1 MASKSAHIDTFAKE
15 NLPDLSLWP
24 ELILDH
30 PTVIYPEQLNACQE
44 LLEKTIEKVGESK
57 LALIAA
63 DGNFTYSQ
71 LLKLVNQIKEDLK
84 VIDRDGITH
93 PLIDN
98 VYETLELIED
108 EIYEDDAQADALS
121 FEDDDY

>member
-1 MASKSAHIDTFAKE
+1 MKQKI
-15 NLPDLSLWP
+15 
-24 ELILDH
+24 
-30 PTVIYPEQLNACQE
+30 
-44 LLEKTIEKVGESK
+44 
-57 LALIAA
+57 
-63 DGNFTYSQ
+63 
-71 LLKLVNQIKEDLK
+71 LKLVNLIKEDLK
-84 VIDRDGITH
+84 PIDKDGVSH

>member
-1 MASKSAHIDTFAKE
+1 MKQQI
-15 NLPDLSLWP
+15 
-24 ELILDH
+24 
-30 PTVIYPEQLNACQE
+30 
-44 LLEKTIEKVGESK
+44 
-57 LALIAA
+57 
-63 DGNFTYSQ
+63 
-71 LLKLVNQIKEDLK
+71 LKLVNLIKEDLK
-84 VIDRDGITH
+84 AIDKDGVTH